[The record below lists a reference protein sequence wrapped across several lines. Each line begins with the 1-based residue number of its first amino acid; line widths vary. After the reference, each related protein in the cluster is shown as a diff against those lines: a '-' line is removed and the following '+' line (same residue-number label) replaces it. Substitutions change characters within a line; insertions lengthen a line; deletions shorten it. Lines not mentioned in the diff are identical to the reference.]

1 MIDNIKKLRE
11 IFNLSGV
18 NNFYI
23 LFLIFFKFVFE
34 LISIGMLIPY
44 LTLILDPSTYE
55 KYYSLAKS
63 LNLSA
68 FKKLFIRKKDF
79 LFIFTVLIFLMFIIK
94 FL

>member
-23 LFLIFFKFVFE
+23 LFFLIFLNSFFE

-68 FKKLFIRKKDF
+68 FKNFFLLEKK
-79 LFIFTVLIFLMFIIK
+79 IFYLYL
-94 FL
+94 LS